1 MISKLKTNEQNLVKM
16 SIGGYA
22 TQPSF
27 KNPGYIPNNDGEAV
41 ILSKQNTKGIL
52 LKGYLNNDF
61 I

>member
-1 MISKLKTNEQNLVKM
+1 M

-41 ILSKQNTKGIL
+41 IYPGMFGVVNIL
-52 LKGYLNNDF
+52 KLVIMPLVGQVITLNQVF
-61 I
+61 Q